1 MSKISV
7 LRSLGILFVS
17 SLCLAACTPE
27 EYGPCSIPNTKAY
40 INACAPQGNMATAT
54 CTADM
59 VFDCDS
65 LICGIYESSSPFC
78 THRCVPTED
87 ECKASGHDSD
97 YCKKYR
103 ECPEGYSCVKEG
115 ECPEDAAC
123 VEWVKG
129 TAAYFCLPKEK
140 QYTSS
145 SSAK

>member
-27 EYGPCSIPNTKAY
+27 EYGPCSIPPTKAY
-40 INACAPQGNMATAT
+40 INVCASQGKMATAT
-54 CTADM
+54 CAADY

-78 THRCVPTED
+78 THRCVPTLA
-87 ECKASGHDSD
+87 ECKAAGHDDD
-97 YCKKYR
+97 YCTKYR
-103 ECPEGYSCVKEG
+103 SCPEGYSCQNEG
-115 ECPEDAAC
+115 ECPEEADC

-129 TAAYFCLPKEK
+129 TAAFYCLPKDKRFSTVAE
-140 QYTSS
+140 
-145 SSAK
+145 